1 MKKSN
6 GYIMMIAAMT
16 AAQLIYDSSIFLF
29 NNPAG
34 DYLYAQVFLG
44 ISAGTATAFW
54 SLTIGCVL
62 TYVIVSRKYYD
73 IEIHFPK
80 MFFSILIAS
89 CLLGAVNMM
98 YLMQGNLERFAEAF
112 EAFNYVRITIIL
124 LNIIIIV
131 YAWYYIQSIVTS
143 KTRAKNPIHILARR
157 LIMYPV
163 VQIISRLP
171 VTIYQ
176 LSFHESL
183 ESYAKDDDPSTIKTF
198 WFFFSTITVP
208 SAGIGNF
215 LVFLIVQPEAKSIVK
230 HFIRYLLS
238 SYCCC
243 IYGQEAFI
251 DSEKEEM
258 EKQKILGKKKEKY
271 LRNSRR
277 SSKRASSIIGFDK
290 GKEIAGGVLQ
300 KDTEEEEKEISL
312 HNKNLSDLPRNS
324 LKYSPYN
331 RDSRYD
337 SWASSNSD
345 KTGSSKSDFG
355 QGGGFIK
362 STQSSMLDSYYE
374 TDEERYTSEESALE
388 MSTAVKDVNRHCDTI
403 PETSTFSNP
412 DGTESNSNS
421 TKGETFASS
430 LDESEYGSPDDTID
444 YDVLDEEE
452 LVREIGRMALIEHH
466 QRVSVSHPDEPSG
479 NIIRES
485 PVDLN
490 YTNALNSG
498 NIGPTS
504 GREGVE
510 NQVMNALHKDS

>member
-1 MKKSN
+1 
-6 GYIMMIAAMT
+6 MMIAAMT

-34 DYLYAQVFLG
+34 DFLYAQVFLG

-80 MFFSILIAS
+80 IFFSILIAS

-183 ESYAKDDDPSTIKTF
+183 ESYAKDDDPSTIKSF
-198 WFFFSTITVP
+198 WFFLSTITVP

-251 DSEKEEM
+251 DSERDEM
-258 EKQKILGKKKEKY
+258 EKQKILGRKKEKY

-290 GKEIAGGVLQ
+290 GQEIAGGVLR

-331 RDSRYD
+331 RDSRND
-337 SWASSNSD
+337 SCASSPSSG
-345 KTGSSKSDFG
+345 KTGSSMGDLG

-362 STQSSMLDSYYE
+362 STQSTMLDSYYE
-374 TDEERYTSEESALE
+374 TDEERYTSVESALE
-388 MSTAVKDVNRHCDTI
+388 MSTAVKDVNMQRDTI
-403 PETSTFSNP
+403 PETSRFSNP
-412 DGTESNSNS
+412 DGTESNSIS
-421 TKGETFASS
+421 TKSETFASS
-430 LDESEYGSPDDTID
+430 LDESEYGSPDYTID

-452 LVREIGRMALIEHH
+452 LVREIGRMALIE
-466 QRVSVSHPDEPSG
+466 RVSVTHPDEPSG

-485 PVDLN
+485 PVN
-490 YTNALNSG
+490 FKYTNALNSG
-498 NIGPTS
+498 KIGPTS
-504 GREGVE
+504 GGEGVE
-510 NQVMNALHKDS
+510 NQVMNALNKDS